1 AIVWGST
8 LLLIR
13 LAGGRWGARGVDAY
27 VQLFRNTPVL
37 LPIYLIYFAFPMIG
51 LPWPAVVCGG
61 LALILQNGA
70 YVSEIL
76 RGSVNAIDR
85 VQFDAARSLGLAP
98 WSTFRKI
105 VLPQVLVYSIPAL
118 GNQVVL
124 LLKDTS
130 LLSAISITE
139 LTMQA
144 KLLTEQTGA
153 AYEAFIVVAL
163 LYMALLVFYALPALD
178 LRTGPYIAG
187 TLVLIIYTGAL
198 FAEVF
203 RGGVLAIPRPQWE
216 SARSLGLPPLA
227 MFRKIV
233 APLVTRYTLP
243 PYINVCVM
251 TVKASSVLSIISV
264 WELTLAAREIIERTF
279 AVFTILGVAAAF
291 YFVMCF
297 GIDRL
302 GRRLERR
309 LTLKGF
315 AEART

>member
-1 AIVWGST
+1 MNFARWVAIYGPTYLTGLGWTAVTAVGAACGALIWGCA

-13 LAGGRWGARGVDAY
+13 LSAGRWGARAVDAY

-70 YVSEIL
+70 YISEIL

-98 WSTFRKI
+98 WSTFRKV

-118 GNQVVL
+118 GNQTVL
-124 LLKDTS
+124 LIKDTS

-153 AYEAFIVVAL
+153 AYEAFIVVAI
-163 LYMALLVFYALPALD
+163 LYLLLVS
-178 LRTGPYIAG
+178 G
-187 TLVLIIYTGAL
+187 TEVL
-198 FAEVF
+198 F
-203 RGGVLAIPRPQWE
+203 R
-216 SARSLGLPPLA
+216 
-227 MFRKIV
+227 
-233 APLVTRYTLP
+233 VTHH
-243 PYINVCVM
+243 
-251 TVKASSVLSIISV
+251 
-264 WELTLAAREIIERTF
+264 
-279 AVFTILGVAAAF
+279 AV
-291 YFVMCF
+291 
-297 GIDRL
+297 RW
-302 GRRLERR
+302 R
-309 LTLKGF
+309 
-315 AEART
+315 

>member
-1 AIVWGST
+1 MNFARWVTIYGATYLTGLGWTVVTAVGAAVGALIWGCM

-13 LAGGRWGARGVDAY
+13 LSARRWGARSVDAY

-70 YVSEIL
+70 YISEIL

-85 VQFDAARSLGLAP
+85 VQFDAARSIGLAP
-98 WSTFRKI
+98 WITFRKV

-118 GNQVVL
+118 GNQTVL

-163 LYMALLVFYALPALD
+163 LYLLLVS
-178 LRTGPYIAG
+178 G
-187 TLVLIIYTGAL
+187 TEVL
-198 FAEVF
+198 F
-203 RGGVLAIPRPQWE
+203 R
-216 SARSLGLPPLA
+216 
-227 MFRKIV
+227 
-233 APLVTRYTLP
+233 VTHR
-243 PYINVCVM
+243 
-251 TVKASSVLSIISV
+251 
-264 WELTLAAREIIERTF
+264 
-279 AVFTILGVAAAF
+279 AV
-291 YFVMCF
+291 
-297 GIDRL
+297 RW
-302 GRRLERR
+302 R
-309 LTLKGF
+309 
-315 AEART
+315 

>member
-1 AIVWGST
+1 VNFARWVAIYGPTYLTGLGWTAVTAVGAACGALIWGCA

-13 LAGGRWGARGVDAY
+13 LSAGRWGARGVDAY

-70 YVSEIL
+70 YTSEIL

-85 VQFDAARSLGLAP
+85 VQFDAARSIGLAP
-98 WSTFRKI
+98 WSTFRKV

-118 GNQVVL
+118 GNQTVL

-163 LYMALLVFYALPALD
+163 LYLLLVS
-178 LRTGPYIAG
+178 G
-187 TLVLIIYTGAL
+187 TEVL
-198 FAEVF
+198 F
-203 RGGVLAIPRPQWE
+203 R
-216 SARSLGLPPLA
+216 
-227 MFRKIV
+227 
-233 APLVTRYTLP
+233 VTHR
-243 PYINVCVM
+243 VVR
-251 TVKASSVLSIISV
+251 
-264 WELTLAAREIIERTF
+264 W
-279 AVFTILGVAAAF
+279 G
-291 YFVMCF
+291 
-297 GIDRL
+297 
-302 GRRLERR
+302 
-309 LTLKGF
+309 
-315 AEART
+315 

>member
-1 AIVWGST
+1 MNFARWVTIYGPTYLTGLGWTAVTAVGAAVGALMWGCV

-13 LAGGRWGARGVDAY
+13 LSAGRGGARSVDAY

-70 YVSEIL
+70 YISEIL

-85 VQFDAARSLGLAP
+85 VQFDAARSIGLAP
-98 WSTFRKI
+98 WIMFRKV

-118 GNQVVL
+118 GNQTVL

-163 LYMALLVFYALPALD
+163 LYLLLVS
-178 LRTGPYIAG
+178 G
-187 TLVLIIYTGAL
+187 TEIL
-198 FAEVF
+198 F
-203 RGGVLAIPRPQWE
+203 R
-216 SARSLGLPPLA
+216 
-227 MFRKIV
+227 
-233 APLVTRYTLP
+233 VTHR
-243 PYINVCVM
+243 
-251 TVKASSVLSIISV
+251 
-264 WELTLAAREIIERTF
+264 
-279 AVFTILGVAAAF
+279 AV
-291 YFVMCF
+291 
-297 GIDRL
+297 RW
-302 GRRLERR
+302 R
-309 LTLKGF
+309 
-315 AEART
+315 

>member
-1 AIVWGST
+1 VSFARWAAIYGPTYLTGLGWTAVTAVGAAVGAVVWGCV

-13 LAGGRWGARGVDAY
+13 LSAGSWAARGVDAY

-61 LALILQNGA
+61 LALVLQNGA
-70 YVSEIL
+70 YISEIL

-85 VQFDAARSLGLAP
+85 VQFDAARSIGLGP
-98 WSTFRKI
+98 WNTFRKV

-118 GNQVVL
+118 GNQTVL

-163 LYMALLVFYALPALD
+163 LYLLLVS
-178 LRTGPYIAG
+178 G
-187 TLVLIIYTGAL
+187 TEVL
-198 FAEVF
+198 F
-203 RGGVLAIPRPQWE
+203 R
-216 SARSLGLPPLA
+216 
-227 MFRKIV
+227 V
-233 APLVTRYTLP
+233 AHR
-243 PYINVCVM
+243 
-251 TVKASSVLSIISV
+251 
-264 WELTLAAREIIERTF
+264 
-279 AVFTILGVAAAF
+279 AV
-291 YFVMCF
+291 
-297 GIDRL
+297 RW
-302 GRRLERR
+302 R
-309 LTLKGF
+309 
-315 AEART
+315 

>member
-1 AIVWGST
+1 MNFARWVAIYGPTYLTGLGWTAVTAVGAACGALIWGCA

-13 LAGGRWGARGVDAY
+13 LSAGRWAARGVDAY

-70 YVSEIL
+70 YISEIL

-85 VQFDAARSLGLAP
+85 VQFDAARSIGLAP
-98 WSTFRKI
+98 WSTFRKV

-118 GNQVVL
+118 GNQTVL

-163 LYMALLVFYALPALD
+163 LYLLLVS
-178 LRTGPYIAG
+178 G
-187 TLVLIIYTGAL
+187 TEVL
-198 FAEVF
+198 F
-203 RGGVLAIPRPQWE
+203 RVSHR
-216 SARSLGLPPLA
+216 
-227 MFRKIV
+227 
-233 APLVTRYTLP
+233 
-243 PYINVCVM
+243 
-251 TVKASSVLSIISV
+251 
-264 WELTLAAREIIERTF
+264 
-279 AVFTILGVAAAF
+279 AV
-291 YFVMCF
+291 
-297 GIDRL
+297 RW
-302 GRRLERR
+302 R
-309 LTLKGF
+309 
-315 AEART
+315 